1 MKSFV
6 LFLHSYMQ
14 DWTAKYGSIDLC
26 ATSEYPLKKDL
37 ITNILKTEW
46 IGPDSNKVKETYDT
60 LNRELNCE
68 IMYDL
73 SDPGEKVT
81 VTEKVYDS
89 FDYLYHEKE
98 NEQEYHFVPEGYTTK
113 KEFRLGARY
122 FIRISSENEELLENV
137 AYMLEHPCCT
147 FYQGVSCFGDYLV
160 IRDEDR
166 ETDFL
171 LLEAFRRG
179 FV

>member
-1 MKSFV
+1 MASFI
-6 LFLHSYMQ
+6 LLLNSPMQ
-14 DWTAKYGSIDLC
+14 DWPAEQGSIDLC
-26 ATSEYPLKKDL
+26 AASEYPLKKDL
-37 ITNILKTEW
+37 IKNILKTEW
-46 IGPDSNKVKETYDT
+46 IAPDSYKVKEKLDM
-60 LNRELNCE
+60 LDRELNCE

-89 FDYLYHEKE
+89 FDYLYYEKE

-122 FIRISSENEELLENV
+122 FIRISSENEELLEDV
-137 AYMLEHPCCT
+137 VYALEHPCCT